1 MREDRILAAINGS
14 SPEAWAC
21 WITRRIALLLLERA
35 AGVLANTSTLVQRA
49 PANIRGELASF
60 EREAAIANTAKA
72 MSPTPPNV
80 VKDNRNSAE
89 LLEKITVNHQGQ
101 AFRVEL
107 LGETNEGA
115 AAMLTPP
122 ELQRVLLMLQTEV
135 IKAKWIVTPL
145 APQATATPHE
155 NQTTPPARH

>member
-1 MREDRILAAINGS
+1 M
-14 SPEAWAC
+14 
-21 WITRRIALLLLERA
+21 
-35 AGVLANTSTLVQRA
+35 LANTSTLVQRA

-80 VKDNRNSAE
+80 VKDHRSSAE

-107 LGETNEGA
+107 VGETNEGA

-135 IKAKWIVTPL
+135 TKAKWIVTPL
-145 APQATATPHE
+145 VSPSVATPQE
-155 NQTTPPARH
+155 NQTNPSARH